1 MFGLSIAICSA
12 QFTSLPSVLNKCQKT
27 IISLTIIC
35 HSILVIPSK
44 CLKPE
49 ASCLLT
55 RPTGSPKFGVTGKD
69 IPRYYTLNR
78 PIRYMYLKSC
88 FGSGIARR
96 AGYLSLFYCAIRS
109 DNFSCAAQSKG
120 KSINNSVENM
130 HVDNSV

>member
-1 MFGLSIAICSA
+1 MSEI
-12 QFTSLPSVLNKCQKT
+12 QSLLLHPKPLFA
-27 IISLTIIC
+27 
-35 HSILVIPSK
+35 
-44 CLKPE
+44 PE

-55 RPTGSPKFGVTGKD
+55 RPTGSPKYGVTGKD

-96 AGYLSLFYCAIRS
+96 AGYLSLFYCAVRS
-109 DNFSCAAQSKG
+109 DNSFCATQSKG
-120 KSINNSVENM
+120 KSMNNSVENM

>member
-1 MFGLSIAICSA
+1 
-12 QFTSLPSVLNKCQKT
+12 
-27 IISLTIIC
+27 
-35 HSILVIPSK
+35 
-44 CLKPE
+44 
-49 ASCLLT
+49 
-55 RPTGSPKFGVTGKD
+55 
-69 IPRYYTLNR
+69 
-78 PIRYMYLKSC
+78 MYLKSC